1 MAELSLNFDPTETLF
16 AEFVLPVPIPKL
28 FTYRVPSIYN
38 EKIKVG
44 QRAIVQFGQK
54 KILTGIIAHLH
65 NQPPKDYEAKYILEL
80 LDEQEVIYSQQ
91 FKLYQWIAD
100 YYMCTLGEVMNAAL
114 PSGLKLSSESM
125 VQLNPSFDIDTWDL
139 TKFSEKEHILIQQL
153 QSNALSYSDI
163 AKLLGV
169 KNIYS
174 LLKTLAAK
182 EAILI
187 FEQVK
192 EKFKPKTEK
201 HFRLTKS
208 HISNKNLEE
217 LFKLLAAKPK
227 QEAVMLKYLQ
237 EVPLFS
243 HPELNH
249 QGLAKNK
256 LLDTEISESSINTL
270 VKNKILEEFDVIV
283 PRFGFP
289 DNVHE
294 HPLLLSEKQEEV
306 RNKILTSFENQ
317 GVALLHGVTGSGKT
331 EIYIDLIR
339 KALESGAQVLYLLPE
354 IALTTQIVH
363 RLKKMFGSEMGVY
376 HSKFSDNER
385 VEVWNGVLTGKFK
398 FVVGVRSSIF
408 LPFDNLGLIIV
419 DEEHDSSYKQHDPSP
434 RYHARDVAM
443 VMAQHHHAKVLLG
456 SATPSLESFYQTQQ
470 NKYGLAT
477 LTERFGSAQLPDIL
491 FADLAKERQRKMN
504 KGEFSFYLLNEI
516 KETISKKEQVILFQN
531 RRGYSPMIQCE
542 DCGWV
547 PKCINCSVSLT
558 YHQYRHAM
566 ICHYCGYREEM
577 PKQCPTCTSA
587 RLKTLGYGTEK
598 LEEELKLHF
607 PDSHIQRMDLDTTRS
622 KSGYENIIEGFES
635 GETDILVGTQMVTK
649 GLDFDNVSLVGVFD
663 ADRMM
668 HFPDFRSYERAF
680 QLITQVSGR
689 SGRREK
695 KGKVIIQTSD
705 PNHPLFSFII
715 EHNVNGFLQEQL
727 DDRRIHL
734 YPPYSRLIEI
744 TIKHVAKNICLD
756 VSEKFTETIRA
767 KLKGIII
774 LGPGEPMVSKIRN
787 EFLMTVLIKVP
798 RDQGKFG
805 DLKYFI
811 QQTAQ
816 NLIQLKEYR
825 NSKIVF
831 DVDPA

>member
-1 MAELSLNFDPTETLF
+1 MADLTLNFNPTETLF

-28 FTYRVPSIYN
+28 FTYRIPSIYN
-38 EKIKVG
+38 EKVKVG

-54 KILTGIIAHLH
+54 KILTGIIAQLH
-65 NQPPKDYEAKYILEL
+65 NQPPKEYEAKYILEL
-80 LDEQEVIYSQQ
+80 LDEQEVIYDQQ
-91 FKLYQWIAD
+91 FRLYQWIAD
-100 YYMCTLGEVMNAAL
+100 YYLCTLGEVVNAAL

-125 VQLNPSFDIDTWDL
+125 VQLNPAFDSDVTDHDR
-139 TKFSEKEHILIQQL
+139 FSEKEKILIKRL
-153 QSNALSYSDI
+153 QSETLSYSDI
-163 AKLLGV
+163 SKLLGA
-169 KNIYS
+169 KNIYN
-174 LLKTLAAK
+174 LLKTLSSK
-182 EAILI
+182 EAIII

-201 HFRLTKS
+201 HIRLTSGHVSIK
-208 HISNKNLEE
+208 KLEE
-217 LFKLLAAKPK
+217 LFKLLSAKPK

-237 EVPLFS
+237 GVPLFS

-256 LLDTEISESSINTL
+256 LLDLEISESSINTL
-270 VKNKILEEFDVIV
+270 IKNKILEEFEVIV

-289 DNVHE
+289 DNKQE
-294 HPLLLSEKQEEV
+294 HPLLLSEKQEQA
-306 RNKILTSFENQ
+306 RNKILTIFEDQ

-408 LPFDNLGLIIV
+408 LPFDSLGLIIV
-419 DEEHDSSYKQHDPSP
+419 DEEHDSSYKQHDPAP
-434 RYHARDVAM
+434 RYNARDVAM
-443 VMAQHHHAKVLLG
+443 VMAKVHHAKVLLG
-456 SATPSLESFYQTQQ
+456 SATPSLESFYHAQK
-470 NKYGLAT
+470 NKYGLVT
-477 LTERFGSAQLPDIL
+477 LTERFGEAQLPDIL
-491 FADLAKERQRKMN
+491 FADLSKERQRKMN
-504 KGEFSFYLLNEI
+504 KGEFSSFLLNEI
-516 KETISKKEQVILFQN
+516 KDTISKKEQVILFQN
-531 RRGYSPMIQCE
+531 RRGYSPMVQCE

-547 PKCINCSVSLT
+547 PKCINCAVSLT

-577 PKQCPTCTSA
+577 PTQCPTCSSK
-587 RLKTLGYGTEK
+587 RLQTLGYGTEK

-607 PDSHIQRMDLDTTRS
+607 PGSHIQRMDLDTTRT

-649 GLDFDNVSLVGVFD
+649 GLDFDKVSLVGVFD

-705 PNHPLFSFII
+705 PTHPLFSFII
-715 EHNVNGFLQEQL
+715 VHNVNGFLQEQL
-727 DDRRIHL
+727 DDRKQHF

-744 TIKHVAKNICLD
+744 TFKHIDKNICRE
-756 VSEKFTETIRA
+756 VAEKFREAIRV
-767 KLKGIII
+767 KLSSVKI

-798 RDQGKFG
+798 RDQGKLG
-805 DLKYFI
+805 ELKSFL
-811 QQTAQ
+811 QQSAQ
-816 NLIQLKEYR
+816 LLNQTKEYR
-825 NSKIVF
+825 NAKIVF
-831 DVDPA
+831 DVDPV